1 MSKKK
6 NKAYKNKADK
16 EDFIVLKSGQ
26 SEVQVTR
33 KKNGKIKLKNI
44 SNTPFKVS
52 GTWNCNEVTENFIVK
67 FTESGSIQEVDENSP
82 NIKADFL
89 IEAGKTRCLLPCN
102 FEALLINISLNSNH
116 VNLKK

>member
-6 NKAYKNKADK
+6 DKKKNTADVL
-16 EDFIVLKSGQ
+16 VLKSGQ
-26 SEVQVTR
+26 AEVQVTR
-33 KKNGKIKLKNI
+33 KKNGKIKLKNT
-44 SNTPFKVS
+44 SNIPFKVP

-67 FTESGSIQEVDENSP
+67 FAESTSIQEVDESSP